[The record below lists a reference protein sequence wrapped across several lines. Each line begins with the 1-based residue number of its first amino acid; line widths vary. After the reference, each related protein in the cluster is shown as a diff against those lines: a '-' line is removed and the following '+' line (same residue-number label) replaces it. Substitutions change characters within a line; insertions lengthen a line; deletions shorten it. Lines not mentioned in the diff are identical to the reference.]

1 MAIRIANGQVWNI
14 SAGVAANTNWVD
26 LIEPGNTKTTH
37 FLLPPEAAAQMMAV
51 ATEARRSGFYV
62 DVTYNW
68 LPRVR
73 IGPPVALSIAID
85 AALPSAKARTR
96 AARKK

>member
-1 MAIRIANGQVWNI
+1 MAIRVANGQVWNI
-14 SAGVAANTNWVD
+14 SAGAAANTNWVD
-26 LIEPGNTKTTH
+26 LIEPGSTRTTH
-37 FLLPPEAAAQMMAV
+37 FVLPPEAAAQMMTV

-73 IGPPVALSIAID
+73 IGPLVALSIAID
-85 AALPSAKARTR
+85 AALPSTKSSKRV
-96 AARKK
+96 ARK